1 MRDTSAAARAALY
14 APSTGEVF
22 LHLVTIEHADLPAP
36 IRLVDDLV
44 DIVSRGETY
53 TASPIRPSLPPDTPE
68 ELPGIDMVID
78 NVERDIIIALES
90 IVTPPT
96 VTIEVIMA
104 STPDTVEAG
113 PFVFDINTCKYT
125 ATQATLRLEVERL
138 LSEPY
143 PVGLFTPTLFP
154 MLFQSVA
161 A

>member
-22 LHLVTIEHADLPAP
+22 LHLVTIEHDDLATP

-44 DIVSRGETY
+44 DIVSRGDTY
-53 TASPIRPSLPPDTPE
+53 TASGIRPQLPPDTPD
-68 ELPGIDMVID
+68 ELPGIDMIIE
-78 NVERDIIIALES
+78 NVEHDLIIALES
-90 IVTPPT
+90 ITTPPT

-113 PFVFDINTCKYT
+113 PFVFDINATKYN
-125 ATQATLRLEVERL
+125 ATRVTLRLEIERL

-143 PVGLFTPTLFP
+143 PVGLFTPTMFP
-154 MLFQSVA
+154 MLFQAVA
-161 A
+161 S